1 MAQNLNSNTKKAL
14 EACIENDDLNSLI
27 KLIESK
33 NVRTCGKYALEKA
46 LEGQNLEI
54 AMALVM
60 KGVDI
65 NTESSNGFTTLML
78 ASCMGNNPYVAQ
90 LITDRRINLN
100 SRRRDGSTALMIT
113 IQNGHVEI
121 AQQLLQ
127 ADLDLDVNCAND
139 KGMTALMMA
148 ANGCHLE
155 IVKLLLGKDVDTFA
169 ARYRDGAN
177 ALTIALKA
185 MPHGNGKASRDRQE
199 ELMRLIQEA
208 QRRQASA
215 RQASAGGGS
224 QAPKRKTRRAKKNRR
239 SKTYSS

>member
-14 EACIENDDLNSLI
+14 DTCIENNDLNSLI

-33 NVRTCGKYALEKA
+33 NVRTCGNYALKKS

-65 NTESSNGFTTLML
+65 NTQTSNGFTTLML
-78 ASCMGNNPYVAQ
+78 ASCMGNAHSVTQ

-100 SRRRDGSTALMIT
+100 ARRRDGATALMIC
-113 IQNGHVEI
+113 IQNGHIEI

-127 ADLDLDVNCAND
+127 TDLDLDINCADD

-148 ANGCHLE
+148 ANGRHLE
-155 IVKLLLGKDVDTFA
+155 IVQLLLGKGVDTFA
-169 ARYRDGAN
+169 SRYRDGAN
-177 ALTIALKA
+177 ALAIAMKA
-185 MPHGNGKASRDRQE
+185 MPEGNGKESRDRQQE
-199 ELMRLIQEA
+199 IMRLIQEA

-215 RQASAGGGS
+215 GGGS
-224 QAPKRKTRRAKKNRR
+224 QGPKRKTRRYKKTRR
-239 SKTYSS
+239 SKTKSS

>member
-1 MAQNLNSNTKKAL
+1 MAHNLNSNTKKAL
-14 EACIENDDLNSLI
+14 DACIENNDLNSLI

-33 NVRTCGKYALEKA
+33 NVRTCGNYALKKA

-65 NTESSNGFTTLML
+65 NTQTSNGFTTLML
-78 ASCMGNNPYVAQ
+78 ASCMGNTHSVTQ

-100 SRRRDGSTALMIT
+100 ARRRDGATALMIC

-127 ADLDLDVNCAND
+127 ADLDLDVNCADD

-148 ANGCHLE
+148 ANGRHLE
-155 IVKLLLGKDVDTFA
+155 IVQLLLGKGADTFA
-169 ARYRDGAN
+169 SRYRDGAN
-177 ALTIALKA
+177 ALTIAMKA
-185 MPHGNGKASRDRQE
+185 MPGEKESRDRQQE
-199 ELMRLIQEA
+199 IMRLIQEA
-208 QRRQASA
+208 QTK
-215 RQASAGGGS
+215 QASAGGGS
-224 QAPKRKTRRAKKNRR
+224 QGPKRKTRRYKKTRR
-239 SKTYSS
+239 SKTKSS